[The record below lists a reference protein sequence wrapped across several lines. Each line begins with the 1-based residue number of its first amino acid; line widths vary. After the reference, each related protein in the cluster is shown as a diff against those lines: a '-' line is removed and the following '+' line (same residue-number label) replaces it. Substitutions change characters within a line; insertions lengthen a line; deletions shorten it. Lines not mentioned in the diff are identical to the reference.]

1 MDQIVR
7 KMNMDKISDKFLKYC
22 FDRNIFYY
30 DSTDSYFSRKE
41 PTFKRKTKFYMRFLL
56 LAIFTIKYGLLSLY
70 PDNFKWLA
78 LEELSIIFGEQAN
91 LFHALEFGFA
101 FLTLVCKLIVAYFE
115 RRKNLYLINFF
126 VNWKARKPLFRID
139 QRHLKK
145 ITLWAYI
152 IYYGYMKIS
161 TSILVLIQILMLF
174 CGTIAAYLYYEYG
187 NVIILCSWTFYYMI
201 IACEM
206 TLTLQSYIFAIF
218 IPITLLNYKF
228 DELIEK
234 LRVSIRWNN
243 EQRIHQVLQSYNE
256 LIDVVKQLSGFNNMI
271 IGLAYCMVPYIMA
284 INIELTHINR
294 NDFFFTLLKMAFISL
309 FIVSNVGIFI
319 INQISASITVR
330 NKSIHK
336 YLYPMFCNGRQ
347 RKLRTKLSI
356 DSFIARLNTQF
367 IGFYCFNLFPFTKMA
382 FYQYGFTVSTSYFLV
397 TNILDNYSKIIN

>member
-1 MDQIVR
+1 
-7 KMNMDKISDKFLKYC
+7 
-22 FDRNIFYY
+22 
-30 DSTDSYFSRKE
+30 
-41 PTFKRKTKFYMRFLL
+41 
-56 LAIFTIKYGLLSLY
+56 
-70 PDNFKWLA
+70 
-78 LEELSIIFGEQAN
+78 
-91 LFHALEFGFA
+91 
-101 FLTLVCKLIVAYFE
+101 
-115 RRKNLYLINFF
+115 
-126 VNWKARKPLFRID
+126 
-139 QRHLKK
+139 
-145 ITLWAYI
+145 
-152 IYYGYMKIS
+152 
-161 TSILVLIQILMLF
+161 MLF

-347 RKLRTKLSI
+347 TKLRTKLSI